1 MEITGILLLVGLLVA
16 FIVFLVLLV
25 KAARTWGGLQVTSLV
40 FIFLSTLVFLFAAGG
55 VAKRRVGWVKVHDK
69 KKVQLEDLVKQ
80 EQALKNGDL
89 TSTKE
94 TDEALLPVLG
104 KLTRL
109 TMDRGRVWR
118 GAQVLDVKPD
128 GVSVRVQQAASPGG
142 VNPPVNANPAGA
154 PVAGAPVAGAP
165 GAPPVAPSPSDQPGA
180 AAPPA
185 AGPAEGTLPAKLV
198 VYVFGETP
206 DATGRFLPTL
216 YLGEYLVDES
226 QGADAKLKPVQQLLP
241 DQLAVINSGQISRW
255 TIYEL
260 MPLDSHEAFAA
271 EGSEPTPDEL
281 FGRMDP
287 DAISQLLRT
296 GKETLDANPPLVV
309 AGKVD
314 FNLRKGSVLRSYL
327 LDGQQAPD
335 GTPPEATW
343 VLLQFTKEHTIDVDS
358 KEQRSST
365 DGGYYDLSG
374 RSVDARLKRGGEEA
388 EVKFKPGDKRV
399 FGFDAA
405 QDLIR
410 LGVAEAV
417 KSIYVRPLNN
427 YEYAFRDSRQRTIES
442 IQQLSV
448 LTREKGLLDDTNQKG
463 QAQLTS
469 KQVERRK
476 LDLDLAQVQKEQA
489 VILAESKRL
498 QAELDALTTSIASS
512 YQKLKDLHSTM
523 VSVQSGGVIPGPN
536 P

>member
-1 MEITGILLLVGLLVA
+1 
-16 FIVFLVLLV
+16 
-25 KAARTWGGLQVTSLV
+25 
-40 FIFLSTLVFLFAAGG
+40 
-55 VAKRRVGWVKVHDK
+55 
-69 KKVQLEDLVKQ
+69 
-80 EQALKNGDL
+80 
-89 TSTKE
+89 
-94 TDEALLPVLG
+94 
-104 KLTRL
+104 
-109 TMDRGRVWR
+109 
-118 GAQVLDVKPD
+118 
-128 GVSVRVQQAASPGG
+128 
-142 VNPPVNANPAGA
+142 
-154 PVAGAPVAGAP
+154 
-165 GAPPVAPSPSDQPGA
+165 
-180 AAPPA
+180 
-185 AGPAEGTLPAKLV
+185 
-198 VYVFGETP
+198 
-206 DATGRFLPTL
+206 
-216 YLGEYLVDES
+216 
-226 QGADAKLKPVQQLLP
+226 
-241 DQLAVINSGQISRW
+241 
-255 TIYEL
+255 

-271 EGSEPTPDEL
+271 EGSEPSADEL

-296 GKETLDANPPLVV
+296 GKEALDANPPLVV

-427 YEYAFRDSRQRTIES
+427 YEYAFRDSRQRTIEA
-442 IQQLSV
+442 IQQLTV

-463 QAQLTS
+463 QAQLTA

-476 LDLDLAQVQKEQA
+476 LDLDLTQVQKEQA
-489 VILAESKRL
+489 VILAESQRL
-498 QAELDALTTSIASS
+498 QAELDALSTSIASS

-523 VSVQSGGVIPGPN
+523 VSVQSGGAIPGPT